1 LQICQYPAQWLP
13 QADATQGLWGRR
25 SCFTRGALGILVAE
39 VFLPTVW
46 RAIDQA
52 ADISKERH

>member
-1 LQICQYPAQWLP
+1 LP

-52 ADISKERH
+52 ADVSKERH